1 MPVSTQLSVAL
12 CAFII
17 LAASDLSAGVQ
28 GHVTFFESPHGIQE
42 QCVALTPM
50 PDGVYTEEDSQI
62 EKDYCGVDFYK
73 NTTALCPKL
82 SSTSPG
88 TLVYRITHGEYAG
101 DQEGFEKSVCPNGKI
116 VVKTADGAPISYK
129 TTMNDKETSGTFSTS
144 SLLYYHFSRY
154 FNAATHVPVSV
165 YRSMDKKSHLQRV
178 SEPGLRLSTAKHSSK
193 MEHAGWKIMAS
204 AEKNPA
210 SYHPTGELF
219 TSDRKQIYGALI
231 SPKGKR
237 YGVEVNGTRESGWGL
252 GQYRDFEKTAAFQAL
267 SNELPLHQAIQY
279 GLQNASE
286 DISLRHAMG
295 ENINPEQVAF
305 WMQEVSEI
313 ALLDYIFSQQDR
325 IGNIDYL
332 KYWYWKQDG
341 KLQNKLA
348 HGKRAP
354 EDIASF
360 KPMLLKRS
368 QLNDNDAGGRKS
380 YANFT
385 KKAGWLEKLR
395 HINGD
400 TYQRLIIL
408 AKDLKNKGERYQ
420 YLSQTFGLTDGQLK
434 QTVDNTLLAAS
445 ILENSCKS
453 GKLNFDLD
461 AEYYFLHGTG
471 AEIKQSCQG

>member
-1 MPVSTQLSVAL
+1 MPVSAKHSGII
-12 CAFII
+12 CAFTI
-17 LAASDLSAGVQ
+17 LVASDLSAGVL
-28 GHVTFFESPHGIQE
+28 GHVTSFESPHGIHE

-50 PDGVYTEEDSQI
+50 PDGVYTEADRRV
-62 EKDYCGVDFYK
+62 EKDYCGMDFYQ

-88 TLVYRITHGEYAG
+88 TLVYRITHGQYAR
-101 DQEGFEKSVCPNGKI
+101 DQKGFEQSVCPHGKI
-116 VVKTADGAPISYK
+116 VVKTADGPPVSYK

-154 FNAATHVPVSV
+154 FNTATHVPASV
-165 YRSMDKKSHLQRV
+165 YRSMDKNSHLQRV
-178 SEPGLRLSTAKHSSK
+178 SEPGLRLSSGKHSSK

-210 SYHPTGELF
+210 SYHPPGELF
-219 TSDRKQIYGALI
+219 TSDRKQIYGALV
-231 SPKGKR
+231 SPKGRR
-237 YGVEVNGTRESGWGL
+237 YGAEVNGTRESGWGL

-267 SNELPLHQAIQY
+267 SSGQSLHQAVQH
-279 GLQNASE
+279 GLHNASK
-286 DISLRHAMG
+286 DSSLRHAMG
-295 ENINPEQVAF
+295 AHINPEQIAF

-332 KYWYWKQDG
+332 EYWYWKQDG
-341 KLQNKLA
+341 KLQHKPA
-348 HGKRAP
+348 HGKHAP
-354 EDIASF
+354 ADIASSN
-360 KPMLLKRS
+360 PIRLKRS

-385 KKAGWLEKLR
+385 KKAGWLEKFR

-400 TYQRLIIL
+400 TYQRLITL
-408 AKDLKNKGERYQ
+408 AKDFKSKGKRYQ
-420 YLSQTFGLTDGQLK
+420 YLSQTFGLTDSQLK

-445 ILENSCKS
+445 ILENSCKT
-453 GKLNFDLD
+453 GKLKLDLD
-461 AEYYFLHGTG
+461 AEYYFLHGEG
-471 AEIKQSCQG
+471 AEIKQSCKG